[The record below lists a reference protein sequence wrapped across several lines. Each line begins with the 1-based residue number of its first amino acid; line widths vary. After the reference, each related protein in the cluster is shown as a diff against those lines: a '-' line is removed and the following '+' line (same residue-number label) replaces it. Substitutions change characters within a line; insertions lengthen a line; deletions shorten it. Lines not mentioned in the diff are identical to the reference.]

1 MNDALYTQ
9 SEIDRIEKDFQDK
22 RSKVLYYSLLSFT
35 SAMVYQYFNIRKVF
49 PNISLTLRIGVSLC
63 TGVLSSG
70 ISYLVLINLYE
81 I

>member
-49 PNISLTLRIGVSLC
+49 PNISLTLRTGVSLS

-70 ISYLVLINLYE
+70 ISYLVLRNLYE

>member
-49 PNISLTLRIGVSLC
+49 PNISLTLRIGVSLS

-70 ISYLVLINLYE
+70 ISYLVLRNLYE

>member
-9 SEIDRIEKDFQDK
+9 SEIDQIEKDFQDK

-49 PNISLTLRIGVSLC
+49 PNISLTLRTGVSLS

-70 ISYLVLINLYE
+70 ISYLVLRNLYE